1 MGQHVCASHLLG
13 PLRLTVARRTVGYGV
28 GSSLHH
34 IGPEYGFSFAM
45 DEALQ
50 EDVLVIKW
58 AFGGT
63 TISGNW
69 RPPSSTLNNK
79 TAAAGVVGP
88 LYLKMVNG
96 TREILKN
103 LPHYFPEYADR
114 QQFDFLGF
122 GWFLGWNDGCG
133 QASTDEY
140 EFNMVSH
147 LLPKLLPN
155 LLPNIHAVVL
165 SGEHDQGRSARVR
178 QPKDGDLHPCLGLRR
193 LDADVTPAAGDHQ
206 GAVRCGECHPTP

>member
-1 MGQHVCASHLLG
+1 M
-13 PLRLTVARRTVGYGV
+13 
-28 GSSLHH
+28 HH

-114 QQFDFLGF
+114 QQFEVIGF

-140 EFNMVSH
+140 EFNMVNMIKDVRREFGNPTMAISI
-147 LLPKLLPN
+147 P
-155 LLPNIHAVVL
+155 V
-165 SGEHDQGRSARVR
+165 SGF
-178 QPKDGDLHPCLGLRR
+178 DGWMQTSPRR
-193 LDADVTPAAGDHQ
+193 LGIIKAQFDAANATRHPEVMSAATLGH
-206 GAVRCGECHPTP
+206 GL

>member
-1 MGQHVCASHLLG
+1 MGQHVRASHLLCSAA
-13 PLRLTVARRTVGYGV
+13 LRLTVARRTVGYGV

-114 QQFDFLGF
+114 QQFEFSGF

-147 LLPKLLPN
+147 LLPSLLPN

-165 SGEHDQGRSARVR
+165 SGEHDQGRASRVR
-178 QPKDGDLHPCLGLRR
+178 
-193 LDADVTPAAGDHQ
+193 
-206 GAVRCGECHPTP
+206 